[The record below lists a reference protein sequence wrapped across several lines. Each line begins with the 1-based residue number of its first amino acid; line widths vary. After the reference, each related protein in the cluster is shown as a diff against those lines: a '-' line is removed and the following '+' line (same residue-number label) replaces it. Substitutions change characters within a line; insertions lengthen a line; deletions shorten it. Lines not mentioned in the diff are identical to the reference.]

1 MRLPLLWLDPWLL
14 RAPFEG
20 RAARRYA
27 EDERCAF
34 GDLDERLIDRFDAE
48 LRVARVFLDVGA
60 GTGEFA
66 AKVAARHPHLH
77 VCAVEPSRTLSGVTP
92 VRTMRACAERLPV
105 ASGSVDFAVFLS
117 SLRHVR
123 GRAAALAELRRVVRP
138 TGVAYVIEL
147 DPDADRGR
155 SRRHVAGMRSLLSRL
170 TFDPW
175 VLRTCP
181 GAPAFARAAHD
192 VGWRVGDAAPDPQ
205 QPFYLLRLS

>member
-20 RAARRYA
+20 RAARRYVA
-27 EDERCAF
+27 AERCAF
-34 GDLDERLIDRFDAE
+34 GDLDERLLDRFDAE
-48 LRVARVFLDVGA
+48 LRAARTFLDVGA

-77 VCAVEPSRTLSGVTP
+77 VWAIEPSRAFARVAP
-92 VRTMRACAERLPV
+92 VRTLRARAERLPL
-105 ASGSVDFAVFLS
+105 ASSSVDFAVLLS

-123 GRAAALAELRRVVRP
+123 GRRAALAELRRVVRP

-147 DPDADRGR
+147 DPAADRGR
-155 SRRHVAGMRSLLSRL
+155 ARRHVAGMRSLLSRL

-192 VGWRVGDAAPDPQ
+192 VGWRVGDAAPDPK
-205 QPFYLLRLS
+205 QPFYTLRLT